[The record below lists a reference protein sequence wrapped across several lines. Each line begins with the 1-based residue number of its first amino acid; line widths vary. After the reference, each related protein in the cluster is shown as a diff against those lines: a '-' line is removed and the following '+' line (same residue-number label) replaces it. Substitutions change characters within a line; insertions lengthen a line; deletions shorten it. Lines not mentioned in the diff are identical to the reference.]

1 MNQNQKVC
9 IITGGSS
16 GVGLAIALG
25 LTKSNPNAHVF
36 ITSRSKNRGLKVVE
50 KIRKKS
56 NNPNIEFLQLD
67 LSSLESVRNFV
78 DCFQQKQLPLDIL
91 VNNAGIFDKRGVTK
105 EGFELIWGTN
115 YLGHFL
121 LTNLLLEK
129 LQNSN
134 SGRIVMVSSDL
145 VQVRSVNWNLLERKT
160 PFNFLELYKISKLC
174 LLLFT
179 LKLASK
185 FKNTDLAINA
195 VHPGF
200 VRSNISFGHQLS
212 KLLKIGFTPEE
223 GAKPALFCATYP
235 DLHGISGKFFD
246 NKLQEMRLPK
256 LTESKELIEELWER
270 SLIWSG
276 VNSKKSSF
284 QPKYSPEDDIFGAY
298 SLSSSDNIDEF
309 VDKIFQKVLPNP
321 PFKILFNSFLKSFLN
336 FKIGSIFL
344 LLIEFSKKEYYME
357 RHLDSDLILNLC
369 HDAKILEKVKEYL
382 GHNVILWRSEIW
394 ANYPSKELIPIWHQ
408 DSYPNLL
415 KGDGKTINVYIALT
429 EVNEFNGFK
438 YIPSKYQK
446 NADCVVKMSDPF
458 SGNNFFN
465 IVPEIEQEALPVVLR
480 PGEFVLF
487 SDKLIHRSIRNTSGQ
502 VRLSLTLR
510 FAQSKV
516 QVLQGYSPVQNP
528 VLKVDF

>member
-1 MNQNQKVC
+1 MNLKEKEKVC
-9 IITGGSS
+9 VVTGGSS
-16 GVGLAIALG
+16 GVGLATAINLAKNN
-25 LTKSNPNAHVF
+25 TRVF
-36 ITSRSKNRGLKVVE
+36 ITSRSEERGFKAA
-50 KIRKKS
+50 KQIRGKS
-56 NNPNIEFLQLD
+56 GNQNVEFLQLD

-78 DCFQQKQLPLDIL
+78 NCFQQKQLPLDIL
-91 VNNAGIFDKRGVTK
+91 VNNAGIFDKRGITK

-185 FKNTDLAINA
+185 FKNTNLAINA

-212 KLLKIGFTPEE
+212 KLLRIGFTPEE
-223 GAKPALFCATYP
+223 GAKPALFCANSP
-235 DLHGISGKFFD
+235 DLNGISGKFFD
-246 NKLQEMRLPK
+246 NKLQEIRLPK
-256 LTESKELIEELWER
+256 PTESKGLIEELWKR

-276 VNSKKSSF
+276 VNCKKSSL
-284 QPKYSPEDDIFGAY
+284 QPKYSPEDEIFGAY
-298 SLSSSDNIDEF
+298 SLSSSGNIDEF
-309 VDKIFQKVLPNP
+309 VDKIFQEVLPKP
-321 PFKILFNSFLKSFLN
+321 PLKILFNSFLKSFLN

-344 LLIEFSKKEYYME
+344 LLIELSKKEYYME

-394 ANYPSKELIPIWHQ
+394 ANYPSKELISIWHQ

-438 YIPSKYQK
+438 YIPSEYQK
-446 NADCVVKMSDPF
+446 NGDCVVKMSDPF
-458 SGNNFFN
+458 SGNNFFT
-465 IVPEIEQEALPVVLR
+465 IAPEIEQEALPVVLR

-502 VRLSLTLR
+502 VRLSITLR